1 MIKAKFRL
9 DKDRVP
15 ILRKSEID
23 EWGEAF
29 VHDYCPA
36 ALHEP
41 TPIDV
46 DLFACGYLGLIQ
58 DFAWLSNDGRYLG
71 MTVFNDTGRVII
83 YDPESDAADYM
94 KAKAGTVIID
104 NGLLDRNKEHRYRF
118 TMGHECAHAIF
129 HKEHFAYDPDQ
140 TSFLYEAPEPM
151 IQCREDGATN
161 LSKKSPTFWT
171 PTERMEWQANRL
183 ASAILMPRSTVYK
196 LIRSLPKGRGP
207 DYDAMAIFAV
217 SESFDVSLEAAQ
229 YRLLDFDLVQSRVN
243 PQVLLDFAE

>member
-1 MIKAKFRL
+1 MIKAKFRM

-83 YDPESDAADYM
+83 YDPECDAADYM

-104 NGLLDRNKEHRYRF
+104 NGLIDGSKEHRYRF

-151 IQCREDGATN
+151 IQCREDGTTS
-161 LSKKSPTFWT
+161 LLKKAH
-171 PTERMEWQANRL
+171 MDAHGAYGVQANRL
-183 ASAILMPRSTVYK
+183 ASAILMPDQRFSNSFA
-196 LIRSLPKGRGP
+196 LCPGRG
-207 DYDAMAIFAV
+207 DFDAMAIFAV

>member
-1 MIKAKFRL
+1 M
-9 DKDRVP
+9 DKNRVP

-23 EWGEAF
+23 DWGEAF
-29 VHDYCPA
+29 VRDYCPA
-36 ALHEP
+36 ALQEP

-46 DLFACGYLGLIQ
+46 DRFACSYLGLIQ

-83 YDPESDAADYM
+83 YDPESNAADYM
-94 KAKAGTVIID
+94 RAKAGTVIID
-104 NGLLDRNKEHRYRF
+104 NGLLDGNKEHRYRF

-151 IQCREDGATN
+151 IQCREDSTKN
-161 LSKKSPTFWT
+161 LSKKSFALWT

-183 ASAILMPRSTVYK
+183 ASAILMPRSSVYK
-196 LIRSLPKGRGP
+196 LIRSLPKDSGP
-207 DYDAMAIFAV
+207 EFDGMAIYSV
-217 SESFDVSLEAAQ
+217 SESFDVSPEAAQ
-229 YRLLDFDLVQSRVN
+229 YRLLDLDLIKSRVN
-243 PQVLLDFAE
+243 PQVLLDFADSLI